1 MKHANKQRD
10 TSNLPRVLTVHALS
24 ASKTSHRVAH
34 KIREARSLG
43 VEGYNIGL
51 PILCTL

>member
-10 TSNLPRVLTVHALS
+10 KSNLPCALTVQALS

-34 KIREARSLG
+34 KITEARSLG
-43 VEGYNIGL
+43 VEDYNTGL